1 MSERLWNVASVG
13 RREVNNPGS
22 TAEIFGVRR
31 HRLRQYWKT
40 AGFLRGLASFR
51 ADFLE
56 INHKNWIMISILSH
70 PCGAGSRG
78 QSANQLYVH
87 R

>member
-31 HRLRQYWKT
+31 HRLCHDWKT
-40 AGFLRGLASFR
+40 AGFLRVSEP
-51 ADFLE
+51 DFLE
-56 INHKNWIMISILSH
+56 INHKNWIVIGILSH
-70 PCGAGSRG
+70 ACGAGSRG
-78 QSANQLYVH
+78 ELAS
-87 R
+87 